1 MTDDMTPGR
10 RLNAALRDLKT
21 PEISPTLMARILRDA
36 DATQALEAA
45 RRTPSAPSELL
56 MARIARDAA
65 RAQAAMQT
73 TEQAGRWL
81 GPSAWAG
88 LIAAGIAGLAI
99 GLADPGGAASAA
111 WPSGDTLA
119 MNALI
124 PAYDFQYLEGE

>member
-1 MTDDMTPGR
+1 MTDNMKPDPLLDT
-10 RLNAALRDLKT
+10 ALRDLKS
-21 PEISPTLMARILRDA
+21 PEPSPALMARILQDA
-36 DATQALEAA
+36 GAMQALEAA
-45 RRTPSAPSELL
+45 RRTPPAPSELL

-65 RAQAAMQT
+65 R
-73 TEQAGRWL
+73 EQSAKRPVEQGDRWL

-111 WPSGDTLA
+111 WSGGDTLA